1 MHVPYFKCVYF
12 AGILTNLIV
21 WSALISIE
29 RCHAQYQLKFQLDN
43 WSPAIYFLCVS
54 YVLNFN
60 NSIFFLKRKKYE
72 MKLKR
77 RDKIYHVWCMRS
89 WLIYEWRSYIYSQNF
104 WRKKRQITSLIY
116 ELFYLKIIHSFSY
129 VLMWLKSQLVF
140 SLKWNSMRCL
150 QDDRMLP
157 SR

>member
-60 NSIFFLKRKKYE
+60 NSIFFLKKKIRNE
-72 MKLKR
+72 IETKR
-77 RDKIYHVWCMRS
+77 QNLSCLMHEIMIDLWMAFIY
-89 WLIYEWRSYIYSQNF
+89 LFTEF
-104 WRKKRQITSLIY
+104 LEKKTQITSLIY